1 MLTLIQLPRVYQ
13 EMSLA
18 ELLTLR
24 ELVLGLG
31 VRTSQFMVMR
41 RDWPS
46 ADFKASLRDVFKP
59 PTCLATF
66 SICFVDSHCT
76 LNITGPIQRHGFLP
90 RVTAVLS
97 IAASP
102 RTSFF
107 SLPAGVPSVQGV
119 SNTVLTEK
127 GNETGSMHALV
138 GKYVSRLTFTGLTFQ
153 FYHKLS
159 RLLHCR
165 VLALTIPIS

>member
-1 MLTLIQLPRVYQ
+1 MIQLPRVYQ

-59 PTCLATF
+59 PSCLATF

-76 LNITGPIQRHGFLP
+76 LNITDPIQRHGFLP
-90 RVTAVLS
+90 RVTA
-97 IAASP
+97 ASP
-102 RTSFF
+102 KTSFF

-127 GNETGSMHALV
+127 GNEAGSMHALV

-159 RLLHCR
+159 RRLHCR

>member
-18 ELLTLR
+18 ELLTLQ
-24 ELVLGLG
+24 ELVWGLG
-31 VRTSQFMVMR
+31 ARTSQFMVIR

-46 ADFKASLRDVFKP
+46 TDFKASLHNVYKP

-66 SICFVDSHCT
+66 LTCFVDGCCV
-76 LNITGPIQRHGFLP
+76 LNITDPTGRHGFLP
-90 RVTAVLS
+90 RVRAVLS
-97 IAASP
+97 IAASL

-119 SNTVLTEK
+119 SNTVLTEN
-127 GNETGSMHALV
+127 GNETGSIHALV

-159 RLLHCR
+159 RLFHCR
-165 VLALTIPIS
+165 VLVLTIPIS